1 MAINS
6 MLALEQAI
14 DCSCENAVLLGNER
28 CEADGSGEIF
38 SHLMPGLLECPELTS
53 DLEVITPATAFTFAD
68 EAGQQVSERRI
79 ACDEVYLAEE
89 VFFAGTAAEVFHV
102 PGLDGWI
109 IRTGQQAPV
118 AEKLQ
123 ATCVDQVMGRR
134 DVNPLWPS
142 CVS

>member
-6 MLALEQAI
+6 MIALEQAI

-53 DLEVITPATAFTFAD
+53 GLEVITPATAFTFAD
-68 EAGQQVSERRI
+68 EAGQQVSEQRI

-89 VFFAGTAAEVFHV
+89 VFSAGTAAKVFPV
-102 PGLDGWI
+102 RGLDGWI
-109 IRTGQQAPV
+109 IRTGQQASV
-118 AEKLQ
+118 TEKLQ
-123 ATCVDQVMGRR
+123 ATCVDQAMGRR
-134 DVNPLWPS
+134 DVNPLFPCCIS
-142 CVS
+142 

>member
-1 MAINS
+1 

-14 DCSCENAVLLGNER
+14 DCGCENAVLLGNER

-38 SHLMPGLLECPELTS
+38 SHLMPGLFECPELTS
-53 DLEVITPATAFTFAD
+53 GLEVITPATVFTLAD

-89 VFFAGTAAEVFHV
+89 VYFAGTAAEVFPV
-102 PGLDGWI
+102 RGLDG
-109 IRTGQQAPV
+109 RTIGTRQQALV
-118 AEKLQ
+118 TEKLQ
-123 ATCVDQVMGRR
+123 ATCVDQAMGRQ

-142 CVS
+142 CIS

>member
-14 DCSCENAVLLGNER
+14 DCGCENAVLLGNER

-38 SHLMPGLLECPELTS
+38 SHLMPDLLECPELTS
-53 DLEVITPATAFTFAD
+53 GLEVITPATVFTLAD

-89 VFFAGTAAEVFHV
+89 VFFAGTAAEVFPV
-102 PGLDGWI
+102 QGLDGWI
-109 IRTGQQAPV
+109 IRTGQQAHV
-118 AEKLQ
+118 TEKLQ
-123 ATCVDQVMGRR
+123 ATCVDQAMGRR

-142 CVS
+142 CIS